1 VKQSV
6 GSYEVVRVLA
16 RGGMAVVY
24 LARQPTLDR
33 EVALKRLQLES
44 TDPTLARRF
53 VREARLA
60 AGLDHPNVV
69 TLFDFFEDSGVP
81 YIAMEYVG
89 GGSLRRLVGH
99 LSLPQIFGV
108 LEGVLAGLAHAESRG
123 IAHRDLKPEN
133 VLVTREGGV
142 KIADFGIARAYNALT
157 PSLTQTDSAIGTPS
171 YMAPEQVTG
180 DALGP
185 FTDLYAVGVIAYE
198 LLSGHPPFNS
208 DTPPVAVLYRHVHTP
223 PPPLSELAPD
233 APAPACEWVEHLLE
247 KDPAARPPSAA
258 EASQALEEIAVDQ
271 LGPYWRRDA
280 PIRPDAS
287 PVPTL
292 ATAVVSTDTPV
303 TPTTR
308 RVPHPRR
315 RGAAIAAVTAVA
327 AAGAASAVVLLGH
340 DSPPPAKD
348 RRSRPSAAL
357 APPAAAPALA
367 YDFDGDHHRELV
379 LGMPESGSD
388 HAGVVVVR
396 SGNRRQVITPADA
409 GLKPPYDLQ
418 VEFGR
423 NIASGDFNRDGRADL
438 AMSASGRDTVSVM
451 NGTKDGLGGS
461 RPKIIRRGN
470 NFRSVPGAGRFASR
484 MVAADMNN
492 DKFDD
497 LVLGAPDADTGRVG
511 SGIIQILYG
520 SRRGLTAGSA
530 KEVQR
535 PQEDLVAFGT
545 AMRVGDFD
553 GNGYLDLVEGAADG
567 SGGNVLGH
575 GSFCMGHKG
584 GLGHCQLLTGPA
596 SSGTS
601 GLAVADVNGDGR
613 DDIIQGDAIVEPRAV
628 GRGAVGGEVRV
639 WFGGRHRPARTPVV
653 IDQRPD
659 EIPGTD
665 TINDGFGTSIGAGR
679 LDGDRFADMVIS
691 APGDNAGDGQVTV
704 IRGGPSGYRRA
715 ANTTFGIGNGL
726 PGERGAGW
734 GAGWA
739 ISVMDIAGNRR
750 PEVIV
755 VEHGAP
761 RLGDAVVVI
770 QPYRGAFAPDETR
783 VWKPFDGF
791 DGVKNAN
798 IERIRIG
805 REAGS

>member
-1 VKQSV
+1 VKQHV

-69 TLFDFFEDSGVP
+69 TLFDFFEDGGVP
-81 YIAMEYVG
+81 YIAMEYVR

-99 LSLPQIFGV
+99 LTLPQVFGV
-108 LEGVLAGLAHAESRG
+108 LEGVLAGLSHAESHG

-157 PSLTQTDSAIGTPS
+157 PSLTQSDSAIGTPS

-185 FTDLYAVGVIAYE
+185 YTDLYALGVIAYE
-198 LLSGHPPFNS
+198 LLSGHPPFNTG
-208 DTPPVAVLYRHVHTP
+208 TPPVAVLYRHVHTP
-223 PPPLSELAPD
+223 PPPLAELAPD
-233 APAPACEWVEHLLE
+233 APSAACTWVERLLE

-258 EASQALEEIAVDQ
+258 AAAQALEEIAVDEI
-271 LGPYWRRDA
+271 GPYWRRDA
-280 PIRPDAS
+280 AIRPDAS
-287 PVPTL
+287 PLPTL
-292 ATAVVSTDTPV
+292 ATAVVSTDPPV

-308 RVPHPRR
+308 VMPHSRR
-315 RGAAIAAVTAVA
+315 RRVAIAAVAVVA
-327 AAGAASAVVLLGH
+327 AAGATAAVLLPA
-340 DSPPPAKD
+340 DEPPPPAKD
-348 RRSRPSAAL
+348 RPGAAL
-357 APPAAAPALA
+357 TPRAVAPAVP

-379 LGMPESGSD
+379 LGMPASGSD

-396 SGNRRQVITPADA
+396 SRDRRQVITPADA
-409 GLKPPYDLQ
+409 GLKPPYDAQ

-438 AMSASGRDTVSVM
+438 AMSASGRDTVAVM
-451 NGTKDGLGGS
+451 NGTANGLRGS
-461 RPKIIRRGN
+461 RAKIIRRGN
-470 NFRSVPGAGRFASR
+470 NFRADPGAGRFASR

-497 LVLGAPDADTGRVG
+497 LVLGAPDADTSRVG

-520 SRRGLTAGSA
+520 SRRGLSGDNAR
-530 KEVQR
+530 EVQR
-535 PQEDLVAFGT
+535 PQDDLVGFGT
-545 AMRVGDFD
+545 GMRVGDFD
-553 GNGYLDLVEGAADG
+553 GNGYLDLVEGAADRRDG
-567 SGGNVLGH
+567 SVPGH
-575 GSFCMGHKG
+575 ASFCMGRKN
-584 GLGHCQLLTGPA
+584 GLDDCQLLTGPA

-613 DDIIQGDAIVEPRAV
+613 DDIIQGDAVVEPQAV
-628 GRGAVGGEVRV
+628 GRGAAGGEVRI
-639 WFGGRHRPARTPVV
+639 WFGGRHRPAGTPHV

-665 TINDGFGTSIGAGR
+665 TFNDGFGTSIGAAR
-679 LDGDRFADMVIS
+679 LDDDRYADMVIS
-691 APGDNAGDGQVTV
+691 APGDSSADGQVTV

-715 ANTTFGIGNGL
+715 GNTTFGIGDGL

-734 GAGWA
+734 AAGWA
-739 ISVMDIAGNRR
+739 VSVMDIAGNPR

-755 VEHGAP
+755 LVPGAP
-761 RLGDAVVVI
+761 RLADAILVV
-770 QPYRGAFAPDETR
+770 QPHRGAFAPDETR
-783 VWKPFDGF
+783 VWKPFKGF
-791 DGVKNAN
+791 DAVKDPNL
-798 IERIRIG
+798 ERIRLG
-805 REAGS
+805 REASS